1 MDNNTPNSRTAR
13 RQQAEAEQK
22 SSRKQKKSP
31 KKKKGII
38 KTLFKT
44 VVIIGLLFLLAGGGL
59 FAYYVSTAPKLD
71 ESLLKDPLSSEIL
84 DDNDKVVYSP
94 GTEKRKYVAYADIPK
109 TMEDAILATEDSRF
123 YKHHGIDLW
132 RLGGAVLANIKS
144 GFGSQ
149 GASTLTQQ
157 VIKNSFFTNEK
168 TLKRKAQE
176 AWLAFKL
183 EQDYTKEEIFE
194 MYFNKVLMSGNKY
207 GFGTGA
213 DYFFGK
219 ELKDLELPETAMLA
233 GMPQSPNAYNPFK
246 HPERAQKRR
255 DIVLRLMNQHEKI
268 SKDEMESAKS
278 VPVTAALL
286 PEEKREKPADLKAQ
300 AYIDMVMNELQEA
313 GYDDI
318 LKDGVT
324 IKTALNSDA
333 QLAVE
338 KALADPSNFESDT
351 IQAGMTVVD
360 TKTGEIVAVGGG
372 RDYKLFNY
380 NFATDQ
386 KRQPGSSIKPILDYG
401 PAIEYLNWST
411 GQTIVDEKT
420 KGIKANNVDGR
431 YKGAITM
438 REALYNSRNVPA
450 IKAFEEVGSKD
461 AANFAQGLGLPVKKL
476 VQSDAIGGAE
486 NEFSTTQMA
495 GAFAAFGN
503 EGIYTKP
510 HTIKKIILRDGKT
523 EINLSP
529 DPVSAMKDSTAYMI
543 TDILRDVLTESN
555 GTGALANIRGLDLA
569 GKTGTTNYSSDFK
582 KNNNI
587 NSESVPD
594 AWFTGYTTDYT
605 ISVWGGHQK
614 PNDPIVGFRGGRDMP
629 KVLFRQVMSE
639 LSSGQK
645 PKQFKQ
651 PKSVEEATIVAGS
664 QPLKLANSSTPS
676 YLKRDELF
684 VRGTLPEKTYV
695 APEPEEEVNE
705 LEAPTDLS
713 AEYDADNK
721 EIELKWDHNE
731 PDDFDGDVTFAVSV
745 SIDGGGSQPLTETG
759 DNSYTMGNVEPGHTY
774 TFSVVAKADTLVSS
788 PASTTLMIQAT
799 EEEPVEEEPAEDED
813 SDQNDQDNGQDDGN
827 TDENN
832 NDNGNN
838 SGNNNNVNNNGSN
851 NGSNNGN
858 NNDTNNNGNNS
869 NNNNGS
875 DGNNSGDNGNN
886 DNEGDSGDVSSNS
899 GNSSNSN
906 TASSQKPSATKP
918 NNPDVSEE

>member
-22 SSRKQKKSP
+22 SSRKHKKTP
-31 KKKKGII
+31 KKKKSLI
-38 KTLFKT
+38 KTIFKT
-44 VVIIGLLFLLAGGGL
+44 IVIIGLLFFVAGAGL
-59 FAYYVSTAPKLD
+59 FAYYASTAPKLD
-71 ESLLKDPLSSEIL
+71 EDLLKDPLTSKIL
-84 DDNDKVVYSP
+84 DDQDNAFYSP
-94 GTEKRKYVAYADIPK
+94 GTERRKYVAYEDIPK
-109 TMEDAILATEDSRF
+109 QMEDAIIATEDSRF

-132 RLGGAVLANIKS
+132 RLGGAVLANLRS

-157 VIKNSFFTNEK
+157 VIKNSFLTNEK

-176 AWLAFKL
+176 AWLSFKL
-183 EQDYTKEEIFE
+183 EQKYSKEEIFE
-194 MYFNKVLMSGNKY
+194 MYFNKILMSGNNY
-207 GFGTGA
+207 GFGRGA
-213 DYFFGK
+213 EYFYGK
-219 ELKDLELPETAMLA
+219 ELSELNLPEIATLA

-255 DIVLRLMNQHEKI
+255 DIVLRLMYEHDKI
-268 SKDEMESAKS
+268 TKEEMETAKS

-286 PEEKREKPADLKAQ
+286 PEDQREKVTNVKAQ
-300 AYIDMVMNELQEA
+300 AYIDMVMDELQKA
-313 GYDDI
+313 GYEDI

-324 IKTALNSDA
+324 IKTALNLDA
-333 QLAVE
+333 QESVE

-351 IQAGMTVVD
+351 IQAGMTVVN

-420 KGIKANNVDGR
+420 KGIKAKNVDGR

-450 IKAFEEVGSKD
+450 IKAFEEVGTKN
-461 AANFAQGLGLPVKKL
+461 AAAFAQGLGLPVKDL

-523 EINLSP
+523 EINLAP

-543 TDILRDVLTESN
+543 TDMLRDVLTEAN
-555 GTGALANIRGLDLA
+555 GTGGKANIPGLDLA
-569 GKTGTTNYSSDFK
+569 GKTGTTNYSEKFK
-582 KNNNI
+582 RENNI
-587 NSESVPD
+587 KNESVPD
-594 AWFTGYTTDYT
+594 SWFAGYTTDYT
-605 ISVWGGHQK
+605 IAVWGGHQK

-629 KVLFRQVMSE
+629 KVLFRQVMSDI
-639 LSSGQK
+639 SAGNK
-645 PKQFKQ
+645 PKKFKK
-651 PKSVEEATIVAGS
+651 PSSVEEAEIVKGS
-664 QPLKLANSSTPS
+664 QPLKLAGFLTPP
-676 YLKRDELF
+676 YLKSNELF

-695 APEPEEEVNE
+695 EEKPEEVTE
-705 LEAPTDLS
+705 LEAPTDLR
-713 AEYDADNK
+713 AEYDSDNQ
-721 EIELKWDHNE
+721 EIELSWNHKKPDS
-731 PDDFDGDVTFAVSV
+731 DDFDGDVTFAVSV
-745 SIDGGGSQPLTETG
+745 SIDGGESQPLVETD
-759 DNSYTMGNVEPGHTY
+759 DNSYKFGNVEPGHSY
-774 TFSVVAKADTLVSS
+774 TFSVIAKAGSLASS

-799 EEEPVEEEPAEDED
+799 EEVPEENPD
-813 SDQNDQDNGQDDGN
+813 DQNQGDTDQDNVDDGQN
-827 TDENN
+827 NGSNGGNSNGNNGNGNNHNGDNN
-832 NDNGNN
+832 NNNNGNNGNNGNNSTNNGNDGNGSEGNN
-838 SGNNNNVNNNGSN
+838 SGNNG
-851 NGSNNGN
+851 
-858 NNDTNNNGNNS
+858 
-869 NNNNGS
+869 
-875 DGNNSGDNGNN
+875 DGNGD
-886 DNEGDSGDVSSNS
+886 DDSGDVSSNS
-899 GNSSNSN
+899 SGNSNSN
-906 TASSQKPSATKP
+906 TASSSKPSATKP
-918 NNPDVSEE
+918 NDTTTSEDN